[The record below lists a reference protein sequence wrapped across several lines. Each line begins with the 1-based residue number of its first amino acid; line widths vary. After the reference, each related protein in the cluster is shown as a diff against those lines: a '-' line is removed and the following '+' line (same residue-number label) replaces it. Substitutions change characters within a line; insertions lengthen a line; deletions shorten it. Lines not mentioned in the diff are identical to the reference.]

1 MRESSW
7 TVSFV
12 YGARSSAPLIIG
24 VLPFALIA
32 GITARTV
39 GFDPWQSAAMSLLV
53 FAGAS
58 QLAAEQLH
66 AVGAPVIV
74 AVFTVFVV
82 NLRFMIYS
90 ASLAPH
96 FRHVPPLARVGLASI
111 LVDQAYAVSI
121 LRYDTPRSPAHKAMF
136 YVGAAAPLWVTWQS
150 GSAVGYF
157 VGAAI
162 PAAWG
167 LEFTIPL
174 SFLALLV
181 PAIKDRPSLVAALV
195 AATVAVGASPLPY
208 NLALPLAACSGIAAG
223 MIAEAGR

>member
-1 MRESSW
+1 MHEPVWRPSLID
-7 TVSFV
+7 
-12 YGARSSAPLIIG
+12 GARSSAPLIIG

-39 GFDPWQSAAMSLLV
+39 GFDPLQSVAMSLLV

-66 AVGAPVIV
+66 GAGAPLLV

-96 FRHVPPLARVGLASI
+96 FRHVSALGRLGLASI

-121 LRYDTPRSPAHKAMF
+121 LRYDTPQSPAHKAMF
-136 YVGAAAPLWVTWQS
+136 YVGAALPLWITWQS

-162 PAAWG
+162 PKAWG

-181 PAIKDRPSLVAALV
+181 PAIKDRPSLAAALV
-195 AATVAVGASPLPY
+195 AAAVAVGASPLPY
-208 NLALPLAACSGIAAG
+208 NLALPLAACAGIAAG
-223 MIAEAGR
+223 MIAEAQR

>member
-1 MRESSW
+1 MRDLAWRSSMID
-7 TVSFV
+7 
-12 YGARSSAPLIIG
+12 GARSSAPLIIG

-32 GITARTV
+32 GITARSV
-39 GFDPWQSAAMSLLV
+39 GFDAWQSAAMSLFV

-66 AVGAPVIV
+66 AADAPVMV
-74 AVFTVFVV
+74 AVFTVCVV

-96 FRHVPPLARVGLASI
+96 FRHVSTLGRVGLATI
-111 LVDQAYAVSI
+111 LVDQAYALSI
-121 LRYDTPRSPAHKAMF
+121 LRYDSPRTPAHKALF
-136 YVGAAAPLWVTWQS
+136 YVGAALPLWLTWQS

-162 PAAWG
+162 PPAWG

-181 PAIKDRPSLVAALV
+181 PAIKDRPSLVAAVV
-195 AATVAVGASPLPY
+195 AAVVAVGASPLPF

-223 MIAEAGR
+223 MVAEAQR